1 MKKIIGLVPSSN
13 KLFKTDFVYDDQYIF
28 TNNYAQSITK
38 AGGIVCGV
46 IPCDGYINTEDLK
59 IYDGFVMSGGCKV
72 FPYHLQIIDYAIK
85 NKKPFLGVCMGM
97 QALAIYFLLLKEKR
111 TRKYDGDILQ
121 LFNEIVEKDDK
132 YFTIRVQGHN
142 NDRYKRNNANIDKI
156 KHEVILDKESTIYKI
171 YQKEII
177 DEPSLHEGALPYVAE
192 PLKITGKSKDNVI
205 EVIEYNDITL
215 GVQFHPENE
224 SINECL
230 FKYIIDRS

>member
-28 TNNYAQSITK
+28 NNNYAQSITK

-224 SINECL
+224 SINGCL

>member
-46 IPCDGYINTEDLK
+46 IPCDGYINAEDLK

-97 QALAIYFLLLKEKR
+97 QALAIYFLLLKEKKI
-111 TRKYDGDILQ
+111 RKYDGDILQ

-142 NDRYKRNNANIDKI
+142 NDRFKRNNANIDKI
-156 KHEVILDKESTIYKI
+156 KHKVILNKESTIYKI

-177 DEPSLHEGALPYVAE
+177 DEPSLHGVALPYVAE
-192 PLKITGKSKDNVI
+192 PLKITGKSKDDVI